1 MEEDL
6 SRSLGNA
13 IIRIDGTIEKMDI
26 LEDFSKEEFAIMI
39 ATVFGGSKTLLEELK
54 IGEIPR
60 ILIKSDDCSIELES
74 IDSKRISI
82 KVLKK

>member
-1 MEEDL
+1 
-6 SRSLGNA
+6 
-13 IIRIDGTIEKMDI
+13 
-26 LEDFSKEEFAIMI
+26 MI

-60 ILIKSDDCSIELES
+60 ILIKSDECSIELES

-82 KVLKK
+82 KVLKE

>member
-1 MEEDL
+1 MEKDL

-13 IIRIDGTIEKMDI
+13 IVRIDGTIEKMDI
-26 LEDFSKEEFAIMI
+26 SEDFSKEEFAIMI

-60 ILIKSDDCSIELES
+60 ILIKNDECSIELES

>member
-13 IIRIDGTIEKMDI
+13 IVRIDGTIEKMDI

>member
-1 MEEDL
+1 
-6 SRSLGNA
+6 
-13 IIRIDGTIEKMDI
+13 MDI